1 MEKFRGKVSSAQKLG
16 ARFILSSFIV
26 LLLTMIFLVWRIK
39 VLMNDFKKLSSLFK
53 NAGNELV
60 DEFSYESN
68 SKIEEIDEI
77 AKYLIYNSNQLFEK
91 NNEIIEK
98 SKLAAIG
105 EITAQIMH
113 EIATPI
119 TVLKNNSIKLS
130 SNPDEKIATM
140 GSQNVKMI
148 NRIVKIINTIKK
160 GIYSSNEKMEKVQ
173 IKELIEEVH
182 CSVHIKTSS
191 FHAT

>member
-1 MEKFRGKVSSAQKLG
+1 M
-16 ARFILSSFIV
+16 
-26 LLLTMIFLVWRIK
+26 
-39 VLMNDFKKLSSLFK
+39 
-53 NAGNELV
+53 
-60 DEFSYESN
+60 
-68 SKIEEIDEI
+68 
-77 AKYLIYNSNQLFEK
+77 
-91 NNEIIEK
+91 NEI
-98 SKLAAIG
+98 G
-105 EITAQIMH
+105 
-113 EIATPI
+113 TPI
-119 TVLKNNSIKLS
+119 TVLKDNSIKLS